1 MVEIKEIYKPT
12 AHLIINNDEN
22 KETINIF
29 TFKENNLEIGS
40 GWD

>member
-40 GWD
+40 G